1 MNSMLILFMLI
12 LNVASI
18 AISKPG
24 SLQNLAH
31 RSKLSVPKPY
41 TPSISSTG
49 TEPIR
54 QNLLAKD
61 LLLPNNERGF
71 HGTSE
76 YEKFVSLCEA
86 GFISGCRAAVGAS
99 D

>member
-1 MNSMLILFMLI
+1 MVLLFMLI
-12 LNVASI
+12 LHVASI

-24 SLQNLAH
+24 SVQNLGH
-31 RSKLSVPKPY
+31 RSSLSEPERY
-41 TPSISSTG
+41 NPSISSAE

-54 QNLLAKD
+54 QNLLAKE
-61 LLLPNNERGF
+61 LPVLNNGRGF

-86 GFISGCRAAVGAS
+86 GVISGCRAAVGAE
-99 D
+99 